1 MRLVLSSVALDI
13 NRRYLSRFGYAV
25 IEAHCSTLERRP
37 DLSQLGSITTQSA
50 SMSSIV
56 MKQHRDPEV
65 RVFTKTV
72 ALSNGVYPECCQRLV
87 LLSAAHSQG
96 LVRSFYYAAP
106 RELPKVSP
114 GALEYHL
121 LQILGFPVPAFL

>member
-1 MRLVLSSVALDI
+1 MDAVPRRMDI
-13 NRRYLSRFGYAV
+13 NRPHLSRFGHAI
-25 IEAHCSTLERRP
+25 IEAHCSALELRP
-37 DLSQLGSITTQSA
+37 NLFQLSSITIQSA

-56 MKQHRDPEV
+56 MKQHWDPEV

-72 ALSNGVYPECCQRLV
+72 ALSNGVYPEYCQRLV